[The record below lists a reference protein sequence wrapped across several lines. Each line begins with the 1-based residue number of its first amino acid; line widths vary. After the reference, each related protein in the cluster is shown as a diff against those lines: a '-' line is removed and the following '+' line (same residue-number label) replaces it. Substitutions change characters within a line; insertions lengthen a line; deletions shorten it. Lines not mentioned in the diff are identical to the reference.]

1 MRACLFFFLALFT
14 FWGGSRRLGYAF
26 ATGLVE
32 RGRFRRGGFFI
43 LYNAILSHRRKQ
55 VKRYWK
61 GILLIKAG
69 VDYKC
74 CGG

>member
-1 MRACLFFFLALFT
+1 MHLQPGWL
-14 FWGGSRRLGYAF
+14 GGRL
-26 ATGLVE
+26 
-32 RGRFRRGGFFI
+32 RRGGFFV
-43 LYNAILSHRRKQ
+43 LYNAVLSHKPKQ

-74 CGG
+74 CGEQIA